1 MQEALNRA
9 PRLLFVTGKLAEKN
23 LRRVLEELSPR
34 PFSYTVRVLGITVAA
49 LITTDFLKRRLG
61 DISGFDR
68 VILPGRCRGDLAQL
82 SATFGLPFERG
93 PEELK
98 DLPAHFGTT
107 TRHRELLRHDILIF
121 GEIVDAPH
129 LSVAQVL
136 QHAAAYQRDG
146 ADVIDLGCLP
156 EVPFPALA
164 DMVQALKAAGF
175 RVSVDS
181 LREADLLCGARAGAD
196 YLFSLTEDTLWI
208 AEEAPIT
215 PILIGRDPRDLA
227 SLGRVI
233 EQCNARGRDF
243 FADPILD
250 PIHHGLTNSL
260 LRYREIRQRYP
271 QAPLLMGIGNLSEL
285 THADTLGLNT
295 LLLGIA
301 SELHVGAV
309 LTTQVSPHCRSVLR
323 ELAHARRVL
332 FAARADEMPP
342 RHIDEGLL
350 ALHDRKPF
358 PYTLEEVGEHA
369 AAVKDGNFR
378 IEVTA
383 EGIQIYNRE
392 GLRSAVDPYD
402 LFPQLGVEN
411 DAPHAFY
418 LGLELARAQ
427 IAWQLGKRY
436 VQDQELGWGC
446 VRPAPADN
454 KLHFAAERTTLAA
467 RKANRRKP
475 PTTAED

>member
-1 MQEALNRA
+1 MTAASGAL
-9 PRLLFVTGKLAEKN
+9 PHLLFITGKLAEKN
-23 LRRVLEELSPR
+23 LARVLSEITPC
-34 PFSYTVRVLGITVAA
+34 PFTYEVRALGITVAA
-49 LITTDFLKRRLG
+49 LITVDFLKRRLRDLAG
-61 DISGFDR
+61 VDR
-68 VILPGRCRGDLAQL
+68 VILPGRCRGELDEL
-82 SATFGLPFERG
+82 SAAFGIPFERG

-98 DLPAHFGTT
+98 DLPAHFG
-107 TRHRELLRHDILIF
+107 RHAKVRAIDQHDILIF
-121 GEIVDAPH
+121 GELVDAPQV
-129 LSVAQVL
+129 SVEAVL
-136 QHAAAYQRDG
+136 ARAARYRADG
-146 ADVIDLGCLP
+146 ADVIDVGCLP
-156 EVPFPALA
+156 DVPFPALA
-164 DMVQALKAAGF
+164 EMVRALKAEGF

-181 LREADLLCGARAGAD
+181 LREEDLLEGARAGAD

-208 AEEAPIT
+208 AEEYPVT
-215 PILIGRDPRDLA
+215 PILIGRDPRDLD
-227 SLGRVI
+227 SLGRAV
-233 EQCNARGRDF
+233 EALSARGRAF

-250 PIHHGLTNSL
+250 PIHHGLTDSL
-260 LRYREIRQRYP
+260 LRYRELRRRYP
-271 QAPLLMGIGNLSEL
+271 EAPMLMGIGNLSEL

-295 LLLGIA
+295 LLLGIC
-301 SELHVGAV
+301 SELRIGAV
-309 LTTQVSPHCRSVLR
+309 LTTEVSGHCRSVVR

-332 FAARADEMPP
+332 YAAREDNMPP

-358 PYTLEEVGEHA
+358 PYSLAEVRDA
-369 AAVKDGNFR
+369 ATAVKDANFR

-436 VQDQELGWGC
+436 VQDQELDWGC
-446 VRPAPADN
+446 VRPAPTDN
-454 KLHFAAERTTLAA
+454 KLHFVEERSTLAA
-467 RKANRRKP
+467 RKAKRRKSP
-475 PTTAED
+475 EA